1 MNIANSLI
9 VAMLLAVHTTGCL
22 NASDGTARNVPL
34 SDFSTNPIVQIDW
47 PEMTLTIPPSNA
59 ASVGSVSPKVKVEGE
74 SIIIEAKYVLST
86 KPAVTT
92 FNLKKLG
99 MPKEKISS
107 AKVFWMNPDGTKH
120 ALEIKPKKA
129 SEK

>member
-1 MNIANSLI
+1 MNIPKSL
-9 VAMLLAVHTTGCL
+9 VAVMMLAMLTTGCL
-22 NASDGTARNVPL
+22 SALGGGSGNVPL
-34 SDFSTNPIVQIDW
+34 SDLSTNPTVQIDW

-99 MPKEKISS
+99 MPKEKAAS

-120 ALEIKPKKA
+120 ALELKPKKSA
-129 SEK
+129 EK